1 MKDGKAKRHL
11 EEWKQELESRIAATD
26 DLLTGSELV
35 RILAKLG
42 IHPSHVPGRFRFEKK
57 RKPLTT
63 VERRR
68 LRAWLSSFRDK
79 YDLERIELIL
89 HQGRGRG
96 RGSKNKQPK
105 PLDPKIATALSKF
118 RELKSLHPN
127 WSDWRIALK
136 LAAHD
141 KNVAD
146 RIRKAREARKAR
158 YRKLAEAM
166 A

>member
-63 VERRR
+63 VQRRR

-89 HQGRGRG
+89 QQGRGRG

-105 PLDPKIATALSKF
+105 PLDSKIADALSKWQQVASS
-118 RELKSLHPN
+118 RP
-127 WSDWRIALK
+127 DWGDRQISMTLASYDEK
-136 LAAHD
+136 L
-141 KNVAD
+141 AD
-146 RIRKAREARKAR
+146 RIRKARKAR